1 MRTAALSVPPITLG
15 GCPYPSGIKQIHA
28 KEECEMRIYKGDIFY
43 ADLTPVVG
51 CEQGGI
57 RPVLIV
63 QNNIGNLYS
72 PTVIVAAITSR
83 TGKQHLPTHIGL
95 GEPQNGLRQN
105 SLVLLEQVRT
115 IDRSRLRDYIGTL
128 TDRQLRQADEAL
140 AVSFG
145 LELAEEPVQ
154 EIEPVL
160 TVSM

>member
-1 MRTAALSVPPITLG
+1 
-15 GCPYPSGIKQIHA
+15 
-28 KEECEMRIYKGDIFY
+28 
-43 ADLTPVVG
+43 
-51 CEQGGI
+51 
-57 RPVLIV
+57 
-63 QNNIGNLYS
+63 
-72 PTVIVAAITSR
+72 
-83 TGKQHLPTHIGL
+83 
-95 GEPQNGLRQN
+95 
-105 SLVLLEQVRT
+105 VRT

>member
-1 MRTAALSVPPITLG
+1 
-15 GCPYPSGIKQIHA
+15 
-28 KEECEMRIYKGDIFY
+28 MRIYKGNIFY
-43 ADLTPVVG
+43 ADLAPVVG

-57 RPVLIV
+57 RPVLII
-63 QNNIGNLYS
+63 QNNIGNRYS

-83 TGKQHLPTHIGL
+83 TGKQYLPTHIGL
-95 GEPQNGLRQN
+95 DEPQNGLRQN

-128 TDRQLRQADEAL
+128 TNRQLRQVDEAL

-154 EIEPVL
+154 GIEPVL
-160 TVSM
+160 TVCM

>member
-1 MRTAALSVPPITLG
+1 
-15 GCPYPSGIKQIHA
+15 
-28 KEECEMRIYKGDIFY
+28 MRIYKGNIFY
-43 ADLTPVVG
+43 ADLAPVVG

-57 RPVLIV
+57 RPVLII
-63 QNNIGNLYS
+63 QNNIGNRYS

-83 TGKQHLPTHIGL
+83 TGKQYLPTHIGL
-95 GEPQNGLRQN
+95 DEPQNGLRQN

-128 TDRQLRQADEAL
+128 ADRQLRQVDEAL

>member
-1 MRTAALSVPPITLG
+1 M
-15 GCPYPSGIKQIHA
+15 H
-28 KEECEMRIYKGDIFY
+28 IYKGDIFY

-63 QNNIGNLYS
+63 QNNIGNRYS

-83 TGKQHLPTHIGL
+83 TGKQHLPTHIEL

-128 TDRQLRQADEAL
+128 TDQQLRQVDEAL

-145 LELAEEPVQ
+145 LELAEEPRAGSNRQYVK
-154 EIEPVL
+154 EDFRWTILRTLGFIV
-160 TVSM
+160 VSMPLKIFTVF

>member
-1 MRTAALSVPPITLG
+1 
-15 GCPYPSGIKQIHA
+15 
-28 KEECEMRIYKGDIFY
+28 MRIYKGDIFY

-63 QNNIGNLYS
+63 QNNIGNRYS

-128 TDRQLRQADEAL
+128 TDRQLRQVDEAL

>member
-1 MRTAALSVPPITLG
+1 
-15 GCPYPSGIKQIHA
+15 
-28 KEECEMRIYKGDIFY
+28 MRIYKGDIFY

-51 CEQGGI
+51 CEQGGV
-57 RPVLIV
+57 RPILVV
-63 QNNIGNLYS
+63 QNNTGNRYS

-83 TGKQHLPTHIGL
+83 TGKQHLPTHIRL

-128 TDRQLRQADEAL
+128 TDQQLRQVDEAL

-145 LELAEEPVQ
+145 LELAEEPRAGSNRQYVK
-154 EIEPVL
+154 EDFRWTILRTLGFIV
-160 TVSM
+160 VSMPLKMFTVF